1 MKDLSLLGH
10 LEELRGRILKA
21 FGIFILACVLVYQSI
36 DPILDFVI
44 KPVGK
49 LVFTYPSEAF
59 LARLALTCWGGLFV
73 AFPYILY
80 QIWQFVSLALTE
92 KERKY
97 VAIFLPLSL
106 AFFVLGILFSY
117 FVMVPV
123 SMNFFLSFASESMVP
138 MITVN
143 QYVSYI
149 GNMLFAFGIV
159 FELPVVLLF
168 LTKIGIATPAFLIH
182 FRPYVIV
189 TIFIVSAV
197 LTPPDIISQLLM
209 AIPLLILYE
218 LGIIASKVAYPVKE
232 VKL

>member
-1 MKDLSLLGH
+1 MVRDPKELSLLGH
-10 LEELRGRILKA
+10 LEELRVRILKA
-21 FGIFILACVLVYQSI
+21 LGVFALACLLVYQSI

-59 LARLALTCWGGLFV
+59 LARIALTCWGGLFV

-106 AFFVLGILFSY
+106 AFFVLGILFAY

-138 MITVN
+138 MITV
-143 QYVSYI
+143 
-149 GNMLFAFGIV
+149 
-159 FELPVVLLF
+159 
-168 LTKIGIATPAFLIH
+168 
-182 FRPYVIV
+182 
-189 TIFIVSAV
+189 
-197 LTPPDIISQLLM
+197 
-209 AIPLLILYE
+209 
-218 LGIIASKVAYPVKE
+218 
-232 VKL
+232 